1 MAKDLSSRAAVGCGV
16 AVRGGWGD
24 ARGRGGGRVHYRPG
38 LGLRDSGAET
48 ARQEGPAG
56 GCGRG
61 DARAGLAR
69 ARDGLGQTDARLR
82 SRPRCSCVGCS
93 RPVCSP
99 PPAPPALRAI
109 TLHCFKECGYGGLT
123 ACEVP
128 GRERLGGRLRGRWAT
143 GGSTAA

>member
-1 MAKDLSSRAAVGCGV
+1 MGGQMAKDLSSRAAVGCGV

-99 PPAPPALRAI
+99 PPAPPTCAPSLCTVLSSADM
-109 TLHCFKECGYGGLT
+109 
-123 ACEVP
+123 
-128 GRERLGGRLRGRWAT
+128 
-143 GGSTAA
+143 AA